1 MMSNHLK
8 NFYTLEEVKNKLA
21 ESTDPKLSSDLTIK
35 RFIDTNLLTPYVH
48 YKGLANSVKSVY
60 SKSRKDTIKELSAT
74 INEDITSLELK
85 ELVDPQSYDASVD
98 IDAIIYQTKKL
109 LTTFKDEYA
118 IGYDDFAHYIDGI
131 FSISSNN
138 VTHTNIGL
146 KVIIGDHEP
155 VSHHIKFIL
164 NNPFGNKD
172 EENYAALVRE
182 DEVFGWVL
190 HMPDSNY
197 HKAVKLEKKCKLI
210 FSSQDLNFI
219 LRRIKN
225 INLAPKLA
233 KELKEAHR
241 LISQQHTQIEN
252 LNKELGSKKSADE
265 LHVRT
270 ANNAGKIIS
279 ALASELLHLDITQPY
294 SKESNGAIREAIE
307 RQGNSVSEDV
317 IAFWL
322 KIAHEHSK

>member
-1 MMSNHLK
+1 MSDDLK
-8 NFYTLEEVKNKLA
+8 NFYTLEEFKNKLA

-60 SKSRKDTIKELSAT
+60 SKSREDIIKELSAT

-85 ELVDPQSYDASVD
+85 ELVDPQRYDASVD

-118 IGYDDFAHYIDGI
+118 IGYDGFAHYIEGI

-138 VTHTNIGL
+138 VTHTNLGL
-146 KVIIGDHEP
+146 KVIIGEHEP

-164 NNPFGNKD
+164 NNPFGNNNED
-172 EENYAALVRE
+172 NYAALVRE

-197 HKAVKLEKKCKLI
+197 HKAIKLEKKCKLI

-225 INLAPKLA
+225 INLAPKLT

-241 LISQQHTQIEN
+241 LINQQHTQIEN

-307 RQGNSVSEDV
+307 RQGNSISEDV